1 MKIVGRIEKI
11 EMIDLNICL
20 VSKID
25 TGAWRN
31 SLHVDSYYV
40 INNKLIFKIGNND
53 YICDN
58 FKEVKVRS
66 SFGREQKRYT
76 VMLKMKLGDDIY
88 KSSFSLTDR
97 SKMKYACLI
106 GRKFLSK
113 NKFMVDVNKENINDR
128 TKKS

>member
-1 MKIVGRIEKI
+1 MKIIGRVEKI
-11 EMIDLNICL
+11 EMTDLNICL
-20 VSKID
+20 LSKID

-31 SLHVDSYYV
+31 SLHVDSYG
-40 INNKLIFKIGNND
+40 IIDGKLVFKIGNND
-53 YICDN
+53 YICHK

-76 VMLKMKLGDDIY
+76 VSLKMKLGDIEY

-113 NKFMVDVNKENINDR
+113 NKFMVDVTKENINDR